1 MALIP
6 GLVVEAPEPARRRYG
21 LFDAANG
28 PLDLPPHGQGGG
40 VRYVPV
46 TCGEAYSYGVNC
58 VNDLVAS
65 PSKPL
70 DGDAPEVDTGVFVV
84 LSTFN
89 CGAPGYT
96 EAEAR
101 AKARRALEG
110 AEQGEVE
117 RTFWTG
123 EDPAGNDLSILDLE
137 HTAEAIFPPT
147 GGNIAVDDIRAIV
160 AQLEDYA
167 YRIHGYGYQ
176 AYIHAPARFAPWAAD
191 ARLVVQDG
199 NRKVT
204 PNGSVWAFGGGY
216 PGTGAGGGTGWP
228 DGGFMHITGQTT
240 VWRSDVSFYDSF
252 EPVTNERLLVAER
265 AYAVAYECFNARI
278 EFNPL
283 NLS

>member
-6 GLVVEAPEPARRRYG
+6 GLVVAAPEPARRRYG
-21 LFDAANG
+21 IFDAANG
-28 PLDLPPHGQGGG
+28 PIDLAPHGEGGG

-46 TCGEAYSYGVNC
+46 TCGEAYSYGINC
-58 VNDLVAS
+58 TNDLVAS
-65 PSKPL
+65 PSKTL
-70 DGDAPEVDTGVFVV
+70 DGDAPEVETGVFAV

-89 CGAPGYT
+89 CGAPGYS

-101 AKARRALEG
+101 RKVLRALEG

-123 EDPAGNDLSILDLE
+123 EDPAGNDIGILDLE
-137 HTAEAIFPPT
+137 HTAEAIFPPAT
-147 GGNIAVDDIRAIV
+147 GVDDIRAIV

-191 ARLVVQDG
+191 AYLIEKDG

-204 PNGSVWAFGGGY
+204 PNGSVWVFGGGY
-216 PGTGAGGGTGWP
+216 PGTGAGGNPGYP
-228 DGGFMHITGQTT
+228 DGGFLHITGQTT
-240 VWRSDVSFYDSF
+240 VWRSPEVSVYESF
-252 EPVTNERLLVAER
+252 ENVTNERLLVAER